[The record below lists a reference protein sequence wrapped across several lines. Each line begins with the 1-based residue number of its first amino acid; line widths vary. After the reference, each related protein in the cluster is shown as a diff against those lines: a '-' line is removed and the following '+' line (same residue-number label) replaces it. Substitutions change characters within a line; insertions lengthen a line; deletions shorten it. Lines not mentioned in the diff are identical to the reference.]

1 MHIPQSTYR
10 VQLNHLFDFKKLKE
24 IIPYL
29 AKLGITEVYA
39 SPIFKA
45 RAQSLHGYDVV
56 DPNCINPELGSVE
69 DFDDVLLQLK
79 KYGMT
84 WMQDIVPNHMA
95 LDSQNTM
102 LMDIFENGADSDYT
116 GVFDIDWNHSYEN
129 MKGRLLVPVL
139 GKFYAQALE
148 DGEIQLSYDE
158 QGFKI
163 NYYQFHFPL
172 NVGSYVQVLGHD
184 MKELERQLVHNS
196 DLIKLLGVINL
207 FKALASQVGDIS
219 QSEQMRHAKT
229 MLWQMYNQNSSVKDF
244 INGNLAFFNNTNS
257 KDHNF
262 DPLDDLISQQLF
274 RLSFWKVATEEIN
287 YRRFFTVSELIS
299 VRVEEEAVFNL
310 THKLILSLVKEN
322 KIQSLRVDHVDGLY
336 DPENYLQRLSSQ
348 AADCYVVV
356 EKILFPQEEM
366 PRQWLTSGTTGYDF
380 MNYVNGLFCQQD
392 NKNEFE
398 RIYQTFTHMP
408 GGYEDVLADKKR
420 VIISKHLAGNIDNLA
435 HQIKNIS
442 SKDRE
447 GRDITLYG
455 LRRALVEVMAH
466 FPVYRTYIN
475 SESVADYDVKYIK
488 EAIEKAKEKIP
499 GFFYELNFIQKFL
512 LLQYGGCATDEDK
525 VAWLNFVM
533 NFQQYTSP
541 VMAKGFE
548 DTMLYVYNQLI
559 SLNEVGSSPQK
570 FGFSREEFHAF
581 NARKAVAMPHTMNAT
596 ATHDVKR
603 GEDVRARINVLSEI
617 PQEWENCLKKWAE
630 LNKSKKT
637 KVGKGFAPDDNDE
650 YFLYQTLLG
659 TYPVEKHQDAYVG
672 RVKDCIIK
680 SIREAKRHTA
690 WIKPAEDYEQACLR
704 FIEDLLN
711 PSEDNEFLKLFVPFQ
726 KKIAAYGVW
735 NSLAQTV
742 LKITTPGVADVYQGA
757 EFWDLSMVDP
767 DNRRAVDFDK
777 RRRDLQ
783 MLTEQGQ
790 KNLPECL
797 TSLLADRINDRIK
810 LFVVHHLLRARQVER
825 ELFEQ
830 GNYAPLTVEGKF
842 KNHVVAFA
850 RKLAETAMIVVVPRF
865 LCSVV
870 NQGQLPLGQSVW
882 EDTKI
887 ILPSDLAGT
896 YRDVLTQQPLT
907 VQSSVEAGTL
917 LSVFPTAVLIS
928 KQ

>member
-24 IIPYL
+24 IVPYL

-45 RAQSLHGYDVV
+45 RAKSLHGYDVV
-56 DPNCINPELGSVE
+56 DPNCINPELGSLE
-69 DFDDVLLQLK
+69 DFNDVLLQLK
-79 KYGMT
+79 QHGMT

-95 LDSQNTM
+95 LDSQNMM
-102 LMDIFENGADSDYT
+102 LMDIFENGADSDYAS
-116 GVFDIDWNHSYEN
+116 VFDIDWNHSYEN

-148 DGEIQLSYDE
+148 GGEIQLSYDE

-163 NYYQFHFPL
+163 NYYHFHFPL
-172 NVGSYVQVLGHD
+172 SVGSYVQVLGHD
-184 MKELERQLVHNS
+184 MEKLERQLAQNS

-207 FKALASQVGDIS
+207 FKALASQIGDTS
-219 QSEQMRHAKT
+219 QSDQMRHAKT

-244 INGNLAFFNNTNS
+244 INNNLAFFNNANQYENS
-257 KDHNF
+257 F

-336 DPENYLQRLSSQ
+336 DPENYLKRLSGQ

-366 PRQWLTSGTTGYDF
+366 PPQWLTSGTTGYDF

-398 RIYQTFTHMP
+398 RIYQTFTHMF
-408 GGYEDVLADKKR
+408 GVYEDVLADKKR

-475 SESVADYDVKYIK
+475 SESVDDYDVEYIK

-512 LLQYGGCATDEDK
+512 LLQYGGSATDEDK
-525 VAWLNFVM
+525 AAWLNFVM

-548 DTMLYVYNQLI
+548 DTMLYVYNPLI

-581 NARKAVAMPHTMNAT
+581 NTQKVVAMPHTMNAT

-617 PQEWENCLKKWAE
+617 PQEWEGCLKKWAE

-637 KVGKGFAPDDNDE
+637 KVGKGFAPDNNDE

-659 TYPVEKHQDAYVG
+659 TYPTKQHQNSYVG

-690 WIKPAEDYEQACLR
+690 WIKPAEDYENACLR
-704 FIEDLLN
+704 FIEALLSS
-711 PSEDNEFLKLFVPFQ
+711 SENNEFLKLFVPFQ

-735 NSLAQTV
+735 NSLSQTV
-742 LKITTPGVADVYQGA
+742 LKITAPGVADIYQGA

-767 DNRRAVDFDK
+767 DNRRAVDFEK
-777 RRRDLQ
+777 RNQDLQ
-783 MLTEQGQ
+783 ALIEQGQ
-790 KNLPECL
+790 KDLPGCL
-797 TSLLADRINDRIK
+797 TSLLADRTNDRIK
-810 LFVVHHLLRARQVER
+810 LFVVHHLLQSRQAER
-825 ELFEQ
+825 ELFDQ
-830 GNYAPLTVEGKF
+830 GYYTPLFVEGNF
-842 KNHVVAFA
+842 KNHIVAFA
-850 RKLAETAMIVVVPRF
+850 RESAGVWGLVIVPRF

-887 ILPSDLAGT
+887 IVPSKLEGA
-896 YRDVLTQQPLT
+896 YRDVLTQQELICR
-907 VQSSVEAGTL
+907 SSVEVGRLFAA
-917 LSVFPTAVLIS
+917 FPAAVLIS
-928 KQ
+928 KK

>member
-10 VQLNHLFDFKKLKE
+10 VQLNHLFDFKKLKD

-29 AKLGITEVYA
+29 AQLGISEVYA

-45 RAQSLHGYDVV
+45 RAKSLHGYDVV
-56 DPNCINPELGSVE
+56 DPNRINPELGSLK
-69 DFDDVLLQLK
+69 DLDDVLLQLK
-79 KYGMT
+79 EHGMT

-95 LDSQNTM
+95 LDSENTM
-102 LMDIFENGADSDYT
+102 LMDIFENGEDSDYSH
-116 GVFDIDWNHSYEN
+116 VFDIDWDHAYEN

-172 NVGSYVQVLGHD
+172 NVGSYVQVLGRD
-184 MKELERQLVHNS
+184 MEELERQLAHDS

-244 INGNLAFFNNTNS
+244 INGNLAFFNNTNQQ
-257 KDHNF
+257 DDNF
-262 DPLDDLISQQLF
+262 DPLDDLISQQFF

-348 AADCYVVV
+348 APDCYVVV

-398 RIYQTFTHMP
+398 RIYQTFTHMS

-475 SESVADYDVKYIK
+475 SESVADYDVEYIK

-499 GFFYELNFIQKFL
+499 GFFYELNFIRKFL
-512 LLQYGGCATDEDK
+512 LLQYGGSATDEDK
-525 VAWLNFVM
+525 EAWLNFVM

-581 NARKAVAMPHTMNAT
+581 NAQKAVAMPHTMNAT

-617 PQEWENCLKKWAE
+617 PQEWESCLKKWAE
-630 LNKSKKT
+630 LNKSRKT
-637 KVGKGFAPDDNDE
+637 KAGKVYAPDDNDE
-650 YFLYQTLLG
+650 YFIYQTLLG
-659 TYPVEKHQDAYVG
+659 TYPVEEKQEAYVE
-672 RVKDCIIK
+672 RVKECIIK

-690 WIKPAEDYEQACLR
+690 WIKPADDYEQGCLR
-704 FIEDLLN
+704 FIDAILDDSGE
-711 PSEDNEFLKLFVPFQ
+711 NEFLKSFVPFQ

-742 LKITTPGVADVYQGA
+742 LKITCPGVADIYQGA

-777 RRRDLQ
+777 RSQDLQ
-783 MLTEQGQ
+783 MLMEQGQ

-797 TSLLADRINDRIK
+797 TSLLADRTNDRIK

-830 GNYAPLTVEGKF
+830 GHYASLTVEGKF
-842 KNHVVAFA
+842 KNHVVAFV
-850 RKLAETAMIVVVPRF
+850 RKSSAAAMIVVVPRF

-887 ILPSDLAGT
+887 ILPPELGGM
-896 YRDVLTQQPLT
+896 YCDVLTQKELAG
-907 VQSSVEAGTL
+907 QSSLEVGQL
-917 LSVFPTAVLIS
+917 LSVFPVAVLIS
-928 KQ
+928 KK